1 MATEKQKTEQYGS
14 SWMLRI
20 RKSNDHFDKWE
31 SRFRC
36 KTLEKYIE
44 GLQTNQVDSIQGYSV
59 GYYLNLF
66 YSSIKVKKPSIL
78 FSNPVFSL
86 APKPWKYDWNPEI
99 ALQTARLKEDALNS
113 FIQDSSL
120 KFAEEIEMAMLD
132 SWSYFGIIEVG
143 YDAEWIQN
151 PNAGLPVLKS
161 DYYDLEGSEKSGKK
175 LVEPEELPEKEW
187 IYFKR
192 IPAHRFRVGGSDS
205 HDLARCN
212 WAGYY
217 EFVRTEDI
225 LANKKSFKNIDEKD
239 WPTNRSDDFYW
250 SDEHEN
256 ESDFTTKGDYTKI
269 WKVWDI
275 RYKKFN
281 IILEDQ
287 EKCILQDDFVRLPLF
302 PLRWDLRRKGFY
314 PVPVTYNWKSP
325 QDEYNES
332 RNQMKAHRRRVRQMW
347 QSVEQTV
354 DPDEIEKF
362 VHGPD
367 GTVIFVKRDQAIQPI
382 NNAPLDSSVINSL
395 NISSGDFDKVSG
407 TSNPQRGVSDR
418 TTATEA
424 ATIEQRSRVRE
435 EVDRTIVAEWLCAIA
450 KETLLTII
458 ERFSEPFWIKRLKDP
473 STEEIGQDV
482 QVLSQQYQ
490 MVHSAMLEDKT
501 DFDVSISVDSMSPVT
516 NEAEKRKF
524 FEFISIVQNFPV
536 MSLHP
541 TLIREA
547 AYRCDYRNEQVI
559 QAIQKMAQL
568 SMIAKEEEGQKN
580 LQAQGQGNL
589 AQNIQASAT
598 PPLQEEVRQQ
608 TENPTLQ

>member
-1 MATEKQKTEQYGS
+1 MATQEQKVEQFGS
-14 SWMLRI
+14 HWMERI
-20 RKSNDHFDKWE
+20 RKSNDYFDKWE
-31 SRFRC
+31 TKFRC
-36 KTLEKYIE
+36 QTLEKYIE
-44 GLQTNQVDSIQGYSV
+44 GLQASQSADA

-86 APKPWKYDWNPEI
+86 APKPWKYDWNPEV

-113 FIQDSSL
+113 FIQDKTL
-120 KFAEEIEMAMLD
+120 KFAEEVEMAMLD

-143 YDAEWIQN
+143 YAAEWIQN

-161 DYYDLEGSEKSGKK
+161 DYYDLEGSEKSGKT
-175 LVEPEELPEKEW
+175 LVEPPEIPEKEW

-192 IPAHRFRVGGSDS
+192 IPAHRFRVGGTDS
-205 HDLARCN
+205 HDLNRCN
-212 WAGYY
+212 WVGYY

-225 LANKKSFKNIDEKD
+225 LANKKSFKNIDDKD

-250 SDEHEN
+250 DEGSDR
-256 ESDFTTKGDYTKI
+256 ESEFTSRGDYTKI
-269 WKVWDI
+269 WKIWDI
-275 RYKKFN
+275 RYKKFS

-287 EKCILQDDFVRLPLF
+287 EKCILSDDFQRLPLF

-314 PVPVTYNWKSP
+314 PVPATFNWKSP

-347 QSVEQTV
+347 QYVEQTV
-354 DPDEIEKF
+354 DPDELDKF
-362 VHGPD
+362 AHGPD
-367 GTVIFVKRDQAIQPI
+367 GTSICVKRDQAIQPI

-395 NISSGDFDKVSG
+395 NISSSDFDKVSG
-407 TSNPQRGVSDR
+407 TSNPQRGISDR

-435 EVDRTIVAEWLCAIA
+435 EVDRTVVAEWLSAIA

-458 ERFSEPFWIKRLKDP
+458 ERFSEPFWVKRLQDP
-473 STEEIGQDV
+473 GTEEVGQEI
-482 QVLSQQYQ
+482 QVLSQQFQ
-490 MVHSAMLEDKT
+490 LVHSAMLEDKT
-501 DFDVSISVDSMSPVT
+501 DFDLSISVDSMSPVT
-516 NEAEKRKF
+516 NEAEKKKF
-524 FEFISIVQNFPV
+524 FEFISIIQNFPTL
-536 MSLHP
+536 SLHP

-559 QAIQKMAQL
+559 QAVQKMAQL
-568 SMIAKEEEGQKN
+568 SMIAKAEEGQKN
-580 LQAQGQGNL
+580 MQDQGQGNL
-589 AQNIQASAT
+589 SQNIQAQAT

-608 TENPTLQ
+608 VANGPIQ

>member
-1 MATEKQKTEQYGS
+1 MTTEKQKEDQYGQ
-14 SWMLRI
+14 SWMERI
-20 RKSNDHFDKWE
+20 RKSNDYFDKWE
-31 SRFRC
+31 TQFRC

-44 GLQTNQVDSIQGYSV
+44 GLSQSQIEGTGL

-78 FSNPVFSL
+78 FSNPTFSL
-86 APKPWKYDWNPEI
+86 APKPWRYDWNPEI

-132 SWSYFGIIEVG
+132 SWSYFGVIEVG
-143 YDAEWIQN
+143 YSAEWIRN
-151 PNAGLPVLKS
+151 PNAGQPVLKS
-161 DYYDLEGSEKSGKK
+161 DYYELEGSEKPGKT
-175 LVEPEELPEKEW
+175 LVEPEEIPEKERV
-187 IYFKR
+187 YFKR

-205 HDLARCN
+205 HDLERCN
-212 WAGYY
+212 WIGYY

-225 LANKKSFKNIDEKD
+225 LANKKSFKNVDSKD
-239 WPTNRSDDFYW
+239 WPTNRSDDFYF
-250 SDEHEN
+250 DEGADK
-256 ESDFTTKGDYTKI
+256 ESEFTTRGDFTKI
-269 WKVWDI
+269 WKIWDVKY
-275 RYKKFN
+275 RKFS

-287 EKCILQDDFVRLPLF
+287 EKCILQDDFQRLPLF

-314 PVPVTYNWKSP
+314 PVPATFNWKSP

-332 RNQMKAHRRRVRQMW
+332 RNQMRAHRRRVRQMW
-347 QSVEQTV
+347 QMVEQTV

-367 GTVIFVKRDQAIQPI
+367 GTVIAVKRDQAIQPI
-382 NNAPLDSSVINSL
+382 NNAPLDSSIINSL
-395 NISSGDFDKVSG
+395 NISSSDFDKVSG
-407 TSNPQRGVSDR
+407 TSNPMRGMSDR

-450 KETLLTII
+450 KETLLIII

-473 STEEIGQDV
+473 STEEVGEDV

-516 NEAEKRKF
+516 NEAEKKKF

-559 QAIQKMAQL
+559 QAVQKMAQL
-568 SMIAKEEEGQKN
+568 AMVAKEEEGKNN

-608 TENPTLQ
+608 VANGPIQ